1 MLLGHRGRGAGSR
14 PPPYGLKDGV
24 RYPKSRSGHEPCR
37 NCAIRKQHDT
47 GEVGCKINE
56 HAWIAAATVSVVQAI
71 SGWLRVGGYDQAS
84 IREAK
89 KACGCGNGTCDW
101 APAINWRIPS
111 NLPTAMAHRRRL
123 DARAH
128 ALPENSPIW
137 E

>member
-1 MLLGHRGRGAGSR
+1 MTLAKLDVGS
-14 PPPYGLKDGV
+14 
-24 RYPKSRSGHEPCR
+24 
-37 NCAIRKQHDT
+37 
-47 GEVGCKINE
+47 NE
-56 HAWIAAATVSVVQAI
+56 HARIAAATVSVVKAI
-71 SGWLRVGGYDQAS
+71 RGWLRVDGYDQAS

-101 APAINWRIPS
+101 TPDINWRTPT

>member
-1 MLLGHRGRGAGSR
+1 MDRDHDKTVQSGNITTLAKL
-14 PPPYGLKDGV
+14 DV
-24 RYPKSRSGHEPCR
+24 RS
-37 NCAIRKQHDT
+37 
-47 GEVGCKINE
+47 NE
-56 HAWIAAATVSVVQAI
+56 HARIAAATVSVVQAI
-71 SGWLRVGGYDQAS
+71 SGWLRVGGGYDQAS

-89 KACGCGNGTCDW
+89 KACGCGNGTRDW
-101 APAINWRIPS
+101 TPDINWRIPS